1 MFSIPAKTSERCGDE
16 PARAF
21 APPATAPVTARKLA
35 ALLRYLKSQ
44 SPHTPFIRNARS
56 GKPVSYGRKLRRRTK
71 ASTNHHPIK
80 THRRKKCVTVLNVF
94 RTAQAN
100 GARSATEGLAS
111 SGITPG
117 EPRSVQR
124 GAPIDSRLAERM
136 IADFY
141 LGFRRPNRGCG
152 NNSTA
157 GSLFW
162 SKEIAR

>member
-1 MFSIPAKTSERCGDE
+1 MFSIPANTSERCGDE
-16 PARAF
+16 RDHAF
-21 APPATAPVTARKLA
+21 APPAIAPVTARKPA
-35 ALLRYLKSQ
+35 ALLRNLKNQ
-44 SPHTPFIRNARS
+44 SPHTAFRRDARS
-56 GKPVSYGRKLRRRTK
+56 RNPVSYGRKLRRREK

-80 THRRKKCVTVLNVF
+80 THRRKECVTVLNVF

-111 SGITPG
+111 SAITPG

-124 GAPIDSRLAERM
+124 GAPIDSRLVERM

-141 LGFRRPNRGCG
+141 LGSRPPNRGCG

-157 GSLFW
+157 GSPFW
-162 SKEIAR
+162 SKEIAQ